1 MIAIVVPVGA
11 SVKEASRPNVLFIA
25 VDNLRAELG
34 CCGATHLRSPN
45 VDAFTATALR
55 FDRAYCQQAVCN
67 PSPENFSPRINTSHQ
82 EHWPPN
88 ACSQSPVSRET
99 LSTAG
104 CSGDSI
110 QVSQKLADYLRSMLV
125 QIVQFGKVISEIV

>member
-55 FDRAYCQQAVCN
+55 FDRAYCQQA
-67 PSPENFSPRINTSHQ
+67 
-82 EHWPPN
+82 
-88 ACSQSPVSRET
+88 CSQSPVSRGT
-99 LSTAG
+99 LSTSG

-110 QVSQKLADYLRSMLV
+110 QVSQKLPDYLRSMLV